1 MIGMFCLFGDFP
13 AFCKK
18 YLFFFILTIF
28 LFFYT
33 TILVKASVLI
43 EVIKI
48 AIVHS
53 DNFSGISTTIYNDG
67 DEEIYGIRV
76 ETLEN
81 DKTINILSLDISP
94 QEIKET
100 RVEMNCEDCHDL
112 KKKTTFIT
120 KENISIKIY
129 PPLQT
134 ESGQPIS
141 IGTIPQ
147 TELDS
152 IPIGI
157 NFDVSLEEDTNKKI
171 YEELIKEIE
180 SDISEWEQE
189 NTPEATENNFPR
201 ESTTEI
207 VVKEPLKKPEK
218 PGGKLNEDLDLE
230 APIKN
235 FFEQLVNLTKN
246 IASKIETRLEPLSP
260 YLGNIFDTFLRVPF
274 NASSSLGHTMPIKC
288 QSCHRNKDVILRS
301 EMDYCKSCKDR
312 ENIDLQKKALEK
324 LESIED
330 KLITGLKNEKSK
342 EALVSELNNN
352 FSLENIL
359 ANILDIKVRLKHIR
373 ETEDTS
379 LIAALKEK
387 NLLLKQLLGLKTFI
401 DAAQTRESLFP
412 GKPGV
417 SENNTSQTLL
427 NISDDTSETLRLI
440 SNSLALLLEIK
451 TLRSIEEILSDF
463 KGKKLREKK
472 EALNLVF
479 NLEKE
484 YSAYLKISFKQNKKS
499 LELADEF
506 LQKKE
511 LPDNFNLNRFKEG
524 KEKLEFCLNLQSG
537 TSVSNNSLA
546 NFIRNYPSETIK
558 ILKEVKDNLNKL
570 KYYELNNKD
579 DSSKKIAADT
589 LKILETLESLLFE
602 QNNRITSVKYFLPDF
617 ESSFDDLIE
626 CLEDSANSFRDSQ
639 TNISGGVKTVDKIL
653 TSIKNSKNEISNSKE
668 KAKDFFKKHSSELD
682 NIKELTDY
690 FQNIKTQ
697 TEEIRKDIILIHSI
711 K

>member
-1 MIGMFCLFGDFP
+1 
-13 AFCKK
+13 
-18 YLFFFILTIF
+18 
-28 LFFYT
+28 
-33 TILVKASVLI
+33 
-43 EVIKI
+43 
-48 AIVHS
+48 
-53 DNFSGISTTIYNDG
+53 
-67 DEEIYGIRV
+67 
-76 ETLEN
+76 
-81 DKTINILSLDISP
+81 
-94 QEIKET
+94 
-100 RVEMNCEDCHDL
+100 
-112 KKKTTFIT
+112 
-120 KENISIKIY
+120 
-129 PPLQT
+129 
-134 ESGQPIS
+134 
-141 IGTIPQ
+141 
-147 TELDS
+147 
-152 IPIGI
+152 
-157 NFDVSLEEDTNKKI
+157 
-171 YEELIKEIE
+171 
-180 SDISEWEQE
+180 
-189 NTPEATENNFPR
+189 
-201 ESTTEI
+201 
-207 VVKEPLKKPEK
+207 
-218 PGGKLNEDLDLE
+218 
-230 APIKN
+230 
-235 FFEQLVNLTKN
+235 
-246 IASKIETRLEPLSP
+246 
-260 YLGNIFDTFLRVPF
+260 
-274 NASSSLGHTMPIKC
+274 MPIKC

-602 QNNRITSVKYFLPDF
+602 QNNR
-617 ESSFDDLIE
+617 
-626 CLEDSANSFRDSQ
+626 
-639 TNISGGVKTVDKIL
+639 
-653 TSIKNSKNEISNSKE
+653 
-668 KAKDFFKKHSSELD
+668 
-682 NIKELTDY
+682 
-690 FQNIKTQ
+690 
-697 TEEIRKDIILIHSI
+697 
-711 K
+711 